1 MTPCPAAAPAEPPGV
16 HGPGD
21 EPPGVHGPGDEPPT
35 PISSSGEGP
44 RRSPVDPGSA
54 PPAPAAPAAPPAP
67 SGSAHSGGS
76 AGSARAR
83 PGRVVPAGTPITA
96 TDIRPGLP
104 RDPVADPVSPVS
116 IYNIANALTVLR
128 LLLVPV
134 FVVFLLVDSGESAAW
149 RIAAW
154 GVFALAAI
162 TDRFD
167 GQVAR
172 SRSLVTDFGKI
183 ADPIADKALNGA
195 ALIALSALGELAWWV
210 TVVILTREI
219 GVTLLRFWVIKR
231 GVIPASKGGKLKTLL
246 QTVALGL
253 YILPLTGWLA
263 TARVYVMA
271 VALLVTVVTGL
282 DYVHRAFRLRRRTSS
297 ARLA

>member
-1 MTPCPAAAPAEPPGV
+1 V
-16 HGPGD
+16 
-21 EPPGVHGPGDEPPT
+21 
-35 PISSSGEGP
+35 
-44 RRSPVDPGSA
+44 SA
-54 PPAPAAPAAPPAP
+54 
-67 SGSAHSGGS
+67 
-76 AGSARAR
+76 
-83 PGRVVPAGTPITA
+83 
-96 TDIRPGLP
+96 
-104 RDPVADPVSPVS
+104 
-116 IYNIANALTVLR
+116 YNIANALTVLR

-134 FVVFLLVDSGESAAW
+134 FVGFLLTDGGESAAW

-154 GVFALAAI
+154 AVYALAAI

-172 SRSLVTDFGKI
+172 SRHLVTDFGKI

-195 ALIALSALGELAWWV
+195 ALIALSALGQLPWWV
-210 TVVILTREI
+210 TVVILAREI

-246 QTVALGL
+246 QSVALGL

-263 TARVYVMA
+263 TARVYVLA

-282 DYVHRAFRLRRRTSS
+282 DYVYRAVRLRRRTSAAAS
-297 ARLA
+297 A

>member
-1 MTPCPAAAPAEPPGV
+1 V
-16 HGPGD
+16 
-21 EPPGVHGPGDEPPT
+21 
-35 PISSSGEGP
+35 
-44 RRSPVDPGSA
+44 
-54 PPAPAAPAAPPAP
+54 
-67 SGSAHSGGS
+67 
-76 AGSARAR
+76 R
-83 PGRVVPAGTPITA
+83 PGWVVPAGTPIAA
-96 TDIRPGLP
+96 TDVRPGLP

-116 IYNIANALTVLR
+116 AYNVANALTILR

-134 FVVFLLVDSGESAAW
+134 FVCFLLMDGGESAAW

-154 GVFALAAI
+154 AVYALAAI

-172 SRSLVTDFGKI
+172 SRNLVTDFGKI

-195 ALIALSALGELAWWV
+195 ALIALSALGQLPWWV
-210 TVVILTREI
+210 TVVILAREI

-246 QTVALGL
+246 QSVALGL

-263 TARVYVMA
+263 TARVYVLA
-271 VALLVTVVTGL
+271 AALLVTVVTGL
-282 DYVHRAFRLRRRTSS
+282 DYVYRAVRLRRRTSAAAAS
-297 ARLA
+297 